1 MTESPQGSALAV
13 THNLKTTNA
22 SVCVDGCLTSVEKI
36 LSNEENS
43 KDLKGR
49 GRNLLMLILEK
60 SWQKVVKTSKRTQ
73 FGQPAQ
79 MGASISRGYFE

>member
-1 MTESPQGSALAV
+1 MARLQPLRCCKFRRSLEQRSNGEMTESPQGSALAV
-13 THNLKTTNA
+13 THHLKTTNA

-60 SWQKVVKTSKRTQ
+60 SWQK
-73 FGQPAQ
+73 
-79 MGASISRGYFE
+79 